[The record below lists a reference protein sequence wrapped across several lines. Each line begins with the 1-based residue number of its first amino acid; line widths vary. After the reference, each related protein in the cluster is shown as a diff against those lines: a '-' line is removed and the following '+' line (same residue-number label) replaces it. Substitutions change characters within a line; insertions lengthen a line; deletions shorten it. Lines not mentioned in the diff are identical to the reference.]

1 MVKPSGK
8 KTVVKYLLDK
18 YKRSVKLTCSAINVH
33 RSQWYYQI
41 KNKDDS
47 EVIKKLNEYAERLS
61 TYGFDEYYWRIRKEG
76 YKWNRKRVLRIYREM
91 KLGLRRKRK
100 RPFPA
105 KECSPLEEQTQPNQ
119 VWSIDFMSDSLTD
132 GRRLRVYNVL
142 DDYNREAL
150 MTKVGI
156 SFPAQRVT
164 RLMDQLIEERGKPEY
179 IRSDNGT
186 EFTSNDFK
194 AWAEYHEIKLIFIQ
208 PGKPTQNAYV
218 ERFNQ
223 AFRKGVLDAYLFNT
237 IEDPQKQAD
246 IWTYDYNN
254 HHPHKSLGR
263 KTPRELWDDFV
274 NSGKLSEFTTINK
287 GDNNIKSNNLL
298 NLELS

>member
-8 KTVVKYLLDK
+8 KTLVSYLMKKYN
-18 YKRSVKLTCSAINVH
+18 SSISLTCSAINLH
-33 RSQWYYQI
+33 RSQWYYQVT
-41 KNKDDS
+41 KDDS
-47 EVIKKLNEYAERLS
+47 EVIDKLNDYAEELP

-76 YKWNRKRVLRIYREM
+76 LIWNRKRVLRVYRNM
-91 KLGLRRKRK
+91 KLSMRRKRK
-100 RPFPA
+100 RPLPPR
-105 KECSPLEEQTQPNQ
+105 KCTPLEEQTQPNE

-132 GRRLRVYNVL
+132 GRRIRVFNVI

-164 RLMDQLIEERGKPEY
+164 RLLNQLLEERGKPKY

-186 EFTSNDFK
+186 EFIANDFK
-194 AWAEYHEIKLIFIQ
+194 GWADYHNIEVIYIQ

-218 ERFNQ
+218 ERFNKS
-223 AFRKGVLDAYLFNT
+223 FRRGVLNAYLFNT
-237 IEDPQKQAD
+237 IAQAQEKAD
-246 IWTYDYNN
+246 TWTYDYN
-254 HHPHKSLGR
+254 HYHPHKSLGR

-287 GDNNIKSNNLL
+287 DDNINKSKNLL

>member
-8 KTVVKYLLDK
+8 KTIVKYLLEE
-18 YKRSVKLTCSAINVH
+18 YKSSVQLTCSALNLH

-41 KNKDDS
+41 KKDDS
-47 EVIKKLNEYAERLS
+47 EVIAKLNEYAERLP

-76 YKWNRKRVLRIYREM
+76 LKWNRKRVLRVYRNM
-91 KLGLRRKRK
+91 KLSMRRKRK
-100 RPFPA
+100 RPLPA
-105 KECSPLEEQTQPNQ
+105 RQCTPLEEQTQPNE

-132 GRRLRVYNVL
+132 GRRIRVFNVL

-164 RLMDQLIEERGKPEY
+164 RLLNQLVEERGKPKY
-179 IRSDNGT
+179 IRCDNGT
-186 EFTSNDFK
+186 EFTAKDFVG
-194 AWAEYHEIKLIFIQ
+194 WADYHNVKVIFIQ

-218 ERFNQ
+218 ERFNKS
-223 AFRKGVLDAYLFNT
+223 FRRGVLDAYLFNT
-237 IEDPQKQAD
+237 ISQAQEQAD
-246 IWTYDYNN
+246 TWTYDYNY

-263 KTPRELWDDFV
+263 KTPKELWEDFV

-287 GDNNIKSNNLL
+287 SNNDKIKELL

>member
-8 KTVVKYLLDK
+8 KIIVNYLLNK
-18 YKRSVKLTCSAINVH
+18 YESSIKLTCATINLH
-33 RSQWYYQI
+33 RSQWYYHS
-41 KNKDDS
+41 KRDDS
-47 EVIKKLNEYAERLS
+47 EVIKKLNDYAENLP

-76 YKWNRKRVLRIYREM
+76 LKWNRKRVLRVYRNM

-100 RPFPA
+100 RPILGR
-105 KECSPLEEQTQPNQ
+105 KCTPLEQQTQPNE

-132 GRRLRVYNVL
+132 GRRIRVFNVL

-164 RLMDQLIEERGKPEY
+164 RLLNQLVEERGKPKY
-179 IRSDNGT
+179 IRCDNGT
-186 EFTSNDFK
+186 EFTANNFK
-194 AWAEYHEIKLIFIQ
+194 GWTDYHNIEVIFIQ

-218 ERFNQ
+218 ERFNKS
-223 AFRKGVLDAYLFNT
+223 FRKGVLNAYLFTT
-237 IEDPQKQAD
+237 IKQAQEKAD
-246 IWTYDYNN
+246 TWTYDYNYY
-254 HHPHKSLGR
+254 HPHKSLGR
-263 KTPRELWDDFV
+263 KTPRELYDDFV
-274 NSGKLSEFTTINK
+274 NSGKLFEFTTINK
-287 GDNNIKSNNLL
+287 ANNSNNSIYLS

>member
-8 KTVVKYLLDK
+8 KTLVSYLLKK
-18 YKRSVKLTCSAINVH
+18 YKSSISLTCSAINLH
-33 RSQWYYQI
+33 RSQWYYQVT
-41 KNKDDS
+41 KDDS
-47 EVIKKLNEYAERLS
+47 EVIDKLNDYAEKLP

-76 YKWNRKRVLRIYREM
+76 LIWNRKRVLRVYRNM
-91 KLGLRRKRK
+91 KLSMRRKRK
-100 RPFPA
+100 RPLPPR
-105 KECSPLEEQTQPNQ
+105 KCTPLDEQTQPNE

-132 GRRLRVYNVL
+132 GRRIRVFNVL

-164 RLMDQLIEERGKPEY
+164 RLLNQLLEERGKPKY

-186 EFTSNDFK
+186 EFIANDFK
-194 AWAEYHEIKLIFIQ
+194 GWADYHNIEVIYIQ

-218 ERFNQ
+218 ERFNKS
-223 AFRKGVLDAYLFNT
+223 FRRGVLDAYLFNT
-237 IEDPQKQAD
+237 ISQAQEKAD
-246 IWTYDYNN
+246 TWTYDYNYY
-254 HHPHKSLGR
+254 HPHKSLGR

-274 NSGKLSEFTTINK
+274 NSGKLAEFTTINK
-287 GDNNIKSNNLL
+287 DDNINKSKKML